1 MNISE
6 VLQGK
11 GQPGP
16 AVVTIRSTASVTD
29 LLRLLSRHNVGALV
43 VSDDGATVQGI
54 VSERDVVRMLDRE
67 PDSLALPVS
76 AIMTADVTTCS
87 PDASVDELR
96 HLMTD
101 KRIRHVPVVDAQRLV
116 GIVSIGDIVK
126 SSIGQLE
133 FERAQLESY
142 IRTAG

>member
-1 MNISE
+1 VNISE

-11 GQPGP
+11 GQAGP
-16 AVVTIRSTASVTD
+16 AVVTVTTSASVSE
-29 LLRLLSRHNVGALV
+29 LLRFLAEHNVGALV
-43 VSDDGATVQGI
+43 VSDDGTTVQGI
-54 VSERDVVRMLDRE
+54 VSERDIVRALDRE
-67 PDSLALPVS
+67 PDSFALPVS
-76 AIMTADVTTCS
+76 AIMTADVTTCA
-87 PDASVDELR
+87 PDASVNDLR

-101 KRIRHVPVVDAQRLV
+101 KRIRHVPVVEGDRLV